1 MAGTSRTAPLL
12 RQTGRLVA
20 LIALGLAV
28 TIHPA
33 TSDKARPNGAPESA
47 SLPPNF
53 DSSSDIDAMSP
64 EIVLNRKAR
73 KGDTLATILTRAGA
87 GKSEAQDII
96 IALSKV
102 YDPRVLSVGDEVSIV
117 FERVERFST
126 GRLLAVDLPYGTDYV
141 VHATRVDDDTFKAF
155 KTKKALSQTMAH
167 ANGTIESSFYVDGA
181 KAGLNAEMLGEL
193 VKIFRYDVDFQ
204 RDLQPGDT
212 FDVLYQ
218 RVSDDEGAFVRRGD
232 IIYAALTLSGVR
244 RAFYLYRAP
253 GSSSPEY
260 YNAKGESVRKA
271 LLRTPLDA
279 AKISSPF
286 GNRMHP
292 ILGYTRMHRGV
303 DFAAPTG
310 TPIYA
315 AGNASVVEAGRKG
328 GYGIYARLRHDGGYE
343 TAYGHMRAL
352 AKGLKPGTSVHQGQI
367 IGYVGAT
374 GEATGPHLH
383 YEVLARGQQ
392 LNPLGV
398 KFSGGRVLAGREL
411 TAFAA
416 ARAGIDRWLAAMPG
430 VTKVSTR

>member
-1 MAGTSRTAPLL
+1 
-12 RQTGRLVA
+12 
-20 LIALGLAV
+20 
-28 TIHPA
+28 
-33 TSDKARPNGAPESA
+33 
-47 SLPPNF
+47 
-53 DSSSDIDAMSP
+53 
-64 EIVLNRKAR
+64 
-73 KGDTLATILTRAGA
+73 
-87 GKSEAQDII
+87 
-96 IALSKV
+96 
-102 YDPRVLSVGDEVSIV
+102 
-117 FERVERFST
+117 
-126 GRLLAVDLPYGTDYV
+126 
-141 VHATRVDDDTFKAF
+141 
-155 KTKKALSQTMAH
+155 
-167 ANGTIESSFYVDGA
+167 
-181 KAGLNAEMLGEL
+181 MLGEL

-232 IIYAALTLSGVR
+232 IVYAALTLSGVR

-253 GSSSPEY
+253 GSASADY

-392 LNPLGV
+392 FNPLGV

-430 VTKVSTR
+430 VTRVSTR